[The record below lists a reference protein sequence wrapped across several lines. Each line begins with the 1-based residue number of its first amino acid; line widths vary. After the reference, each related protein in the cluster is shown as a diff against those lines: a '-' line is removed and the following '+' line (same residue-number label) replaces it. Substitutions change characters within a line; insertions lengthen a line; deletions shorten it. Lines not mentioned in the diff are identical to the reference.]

1 MFSIAAINDTSSSR
15 PRLETLPPTKEAQ
28 EARLAQTYQEALTE
42 LQAGNLNK
50 AEALFESILQDP
62 IILQTSSSVKENGAV
77 TTIDSSPM
85 LQLRFST
92 LKNLADTLFKLDS
105 RYHDKALDCYL
116 QAAAIDQDDVV
127 LWNRL
132 GTLACSL
139 GHLDTARAAFE
150 QGLICSPRNWLCM
163 EKLVEVLIAS
173 GDEEAC
179 RYTVKRLLKLSP
191 SHSRA
196 RHIDDVLEGRA
207 DAREILRQRDYF
219 NEYLL
224 KLNVLPR
231 GLDLLEPRHFSLSF
245 PKKRRLEEEDE
256 SQGSPKRSK
265 IQTVD
270 VKLNELSWRALL
282 SSVIDLLQSFAVS
295 TGVKAP
301 ESISDEQL
309 KFNISGYSLADPSLA
324 NALVV
329 FSVVGK
335 CLNKKQSSSK
345 DAAAASPPE
354 TSFECLSPPKIQD
367 GQKSGQ
373 SGVTYVR
380 RSTQQCPSSHPP
392 CDSVDRVKVVE
403 SMFEDDLPSHG
414 RRCTR
419 AERIRTRGYD
429 KDDKLC
435 SAKNKE
441 PDQCEALRQLFEP
454 FTAHINLEEE
464 KRQLDIKLSSE
475 SKSELGVGYG
485 RDGSVNSGMSLSD
498 VLGDGEPKMEQDLL
512 AEEEND
518 VQQFLED
525 HRINSGPYHVAH
537 KLLETL
543 ALNRC
548 RQEISVSKVLLLE
561 TLTRQFSWK
570 SRSRGCSLYLAELSL
585 DMFSSSSQRSSALFL
600 SECDFHLCRVVE
612 AAGLHAAFKNLGV
625 DVTSG
630 KENQSEDS
638 KSKKSSVQDE
648 DAAKTDTVMKDAVDW
663 SEAVRQRHTKS
674 KQHVSDSLVQL
685 RMGQKNVEIVNES
698 KDVDWRLWLRYH
710 WLNGRWHMQCGRQE
724 KAREEFHTCLALMES
739 RKRKGEF
746 WLAAMLPHC
755 KLDNVVN
762 PVTVQRIL
770 HELDIDKLLKES
782 AAIMVEQGEYWK
794 LIDLLVPVLLPSKDS
809 EMGNFRWNESRRC
822 AVDSSPEFDGLS
834 MLISACEKVSPPNL
848 SLALRCYAR
857 RLEILCGAVGLG
869 RKNGRQNARFS
880 RNNISPGS
888 SDSEQEP
895 GKGSEEQ
902 RRMVAEE
909 VKLVSRCAAMI
920 RDRADEAGC
929 KTIAVQSSVLR
940 QVQERLLDII
950 CYDLKSLDIREP
962 VGLSSTGP
970 ASLLGSST
978 FVDAFV
984 AFCRLQHLDAN
995 ASIKEQVDLLAA
1007 VHDVL
1012 AARGLCCAGEMCEG
1026 GEGAFLTLA
1035 IKHLGSIEYKLRLTI
1050 AQKLSAVSANDNS
1063 KESDCQVEE
1072 GDEKDDADRS
1082 PEPVVSNKED
1092 SREESFNSESGKGK
1106 RKKVAKSVKDE
1117 EAEEVERSRVE
1128 IGLDSV
1134 LDQCFFCLYGLN
1146 LRGGFETSSHDGLTE
1161 HQNTNRGDYQTKEQC
1176 AGVFQY
1182 ILPYAKACTRAR
1194 LTKLRKVLRAVHKQ
1208 FPYPPAKVLAEKA
1221 VERFLDDPEFHEE
1234 KFSEMVLSGKAPSE
1248 IVRFAVKFREA
1259 VLGDGNELCK
1269 QTLNTDTMLHAKQ
1282 NETNQVNNSEDDD
1295 TPNAGTGQEPTGSAS
1310 TNDLSRRENA
1320 EITESDADR
1329 EDPYLEVYQNLYHFM
1344 SEVEDITASDK
1355 WAGFVL
1361 TQEGEEF
1368 VEQNA
1373 KLLKYDLCYNP
1384 LRYES
1389 WNKLAKIYD
1398 EEVDLML
1405 NDGSKNVN
1413 AVEWRKNNH
1422 LTSRVEMSRRRTRR
1436 CLLMTLALA
1445 KTPEQQSEVHELLA
1459 LVHYDSL
1466 QNVAPSY
1473 DQLSCIPRRD
1483 ATWIS
1488 LCKKA
1493 MKHFEGAFEFKPD
1506 WKHLFYLGKLCEKL
1520 SRPCEEA
1527 LAYYKQAIDMKSSAV
1542 DPVYRLHAS
1551 RLKLLCEADRQDM
1564 HVLQVIAEHCYVPST
1579 KEKVSSLLKRV
1590 MEAIG
1595 ENSASAAFASIPGLE
1610 NGNGSDKATQ
1620 AFSRR
1625 LSGPSDS
1632 SDQKQ
1637 LISDIRK
1644 ELLEDCITVMRVC
1657 VEGELKH
1664 FHKARYRLAHGLFTH
1679 EVRDLDRAKEEL
1691 AFCFRSSRSMFT
1703 INMWEID
1710 GSLRKIRRKA
1720 AHATNLDVQ
1729 MPESSRK
1736 FITCVRKY
1744 LILYLSLCEQNGDIY
1759 TLERAFT
1766 SLKADKKF
1774 SLCLDDLSR
1783 LALRKYTQALSK
1795 QIGQAE
1801 TNPNASVT
1809 SCASSTLM
1817 EKLFN
1822 LFMDH
1827 GTSWSESL
1835 EITLAEAPAASAPQ
1849 GSECLIHR
1857 HMHRYFYN
1865 LEKEMKLDIL
1875 EQMNE
1880 RIRKRFKSIK
1890 MLGFRTGEICR
1901 HACLAWCRAL
1911 CLSLASITPL
1921 TQEKHTSYQV
1931 QSSGELVV
1939 DIQYDIFMASS
1950 YELPVSG
1957 EDSRDEISREAA
1969 DKSARSDVQDN
1980 FSGPV
1985 SVISLMKQVPV
1996 RQASVEN
2003 LEKAT
2008 SLLRSTYGFY
2018 RDSLAG
2024 PFPGGI
2030 NLFLVQGPGISGEGS
2045 SNGSLASHSKPV
2057 DISCPRKLLLWAF
2070 TLVHGRTGSVAEAV
2084 KYCEEQAKPR
2094 LKRAPSHVSSSRPVF
2109 LSDMIYQNCEFN
2121 GCTNFQRPFG
2131 SGLQIDM
2138 ATAIPHITLKDYMPS
2153 RNKKQCYFHRAQ
2165 LASSRSVS
2173 SFAASCNACPQAV
2186 CSRVEDKPF

>member
-1 MFSIAAINDTSSSR
+1 MHSNMITAKTDGTPFVIFKFRTGPTEALMRIRACFEIWSLPAWTIATMEVTSCDMDTCWPLETDFIDSFSIAAINDTSSSR

-42 LQAGNLNK
+42 LQAGNLAK
-50 AEALFESILQDP
+50 AEGLFESILQDP
-62 IILQTSSSVKENGAV
+62 IILQTSCSTENGAKSL
-77 TTIDSSPM
+77 DSSPM
-85 LQLRFST
+85 LQLRFSA
-92 LKNLADTLFKLDS
+92 LKNLAETLFKLDS
-105 RYHDKALDCYL
+105 KYHNKALDCYL

-139 GHLDTARAAFE
+139 GHLDIARAAFE

-163 EKLVEVLIAS
+163 EKLVELLIAI

-207 DAREILRQRDYF
+207 NAREILRQRDYF
-219 NEYLL
+219 NEHLV
-224 KLNVLPR
+224 KLNILPR

-256 SQGSPKRSK
+256 LQGSPKRSK
-265 IQTVD
+265 IQTLD
-270 VKLNELSWRALL
+270 VKLQDLSWRALL
-282 SSVIDLLQSFAVS
+282 SSMIELLQSFS
-295 TGVKAP
+295 GSGRVKSP
-301 ESISDEQL
+301 ESTSNEESKL
-309 KFNISGYSLADPSLA
+309 SGSGSTLADPALV

-329 FSVVGK
+329 FSVLGK
-335 CLNKKQSSSK
+335 RFSNKPSPKEEE
-345 DAAAASPPE
+345 AGAASPPE
-354 TSFECLSPPKIQD
+354 TSFEQLLPAKFQD
-367 GQKSGQ
+367 GQRSGD
-373 SGVTYVR
+373 SGVGYVCV
-380 RSTQQCPSSHPP
+380 STQQCLSNHPSA
-392 CDSVDRVKVVE
+392 DSVDPVKGVE
-403 SMFEDDLPSHG
+403 SLYEDVLPSQG

-429 KDDKLC
+429 KDDKQC

-441 PDQCEALRQLFEP
+441 PDQCEVLRQLLEP
-454 FTAHINLEEE
+454 FVARIDLEDE
-464 KRQLDIKLSSE
+464 KLQLDIKLSSE
-475 SKSELGVGYG
+475 SSSEPGLDCGG
-485 RDGSVNSGMSLSD
+485 DGSLNSGMSPTD
-498 VLGDGEPKMEQDLL
+498 VPIAGEQKMEQDLL

-570 SRSRGCSLYLAELSL
+570 SRSQACSLYLAELSL
-585 DMFSSSSQRSSALFL
+585 DIFSMSSQRTSALFL
-600 SECDFHLCRVVE
+600 SESDFHLCRVLE
-612 AAGLHAAFKNLGV
+612 AAGLHAAFKPLRV
-625 DVTSG
+625 DVTQSG
-630 KENQSEDS
+630 DS
-638 KSKKSSVQDE
+638 KSKQSSTPDE
-648 DAAKTDTVMKDAVDW
+648 NAAKTDRGMRDAVDR
-663 SEAVRQRHTKS
+663 SEFVRHGHTGS
-674 KQHVSDSLVQL
+674 KQYASTQ
-685 RMGQKNVEIVNES
+685 GQTQKGQHNVEIINQS
-698 KDVDWRLWLRYH
+698 KAEDWRLWLRYH
-710 WLNGRWHMQCGRQE
+710 WVNGRWHMHCGRQE
-724 KAREEFHTCLALMES
+724 KAREEFNTCLALMES
-739 RKRKGEF
+739 RKRNGEF
-746 WLAAMLPHC
+746 WLTAMVPHC
-755 KLDNVVN
+755 KANNVVN
-762 PVTVQRIL
+762 PMTVQRML
-770 HELDIDKLLKES
+770 HELYIDKLLKES

-794 LIDLLVPVLLPSKDS
+794 LIDLLVPVLLPSKDPNK
-809 EMGNFRWNESRRC
+809 GNLSWSDSRRS
-822 AVDSSPEFDGLS
+822 AFDSSPEFDGLS
-834 MLISACEKVSPPNL
+834 ILISACEKVSPPNL

-857 RLEILCGAVGLG
+857 RLEILCGFIGLG
-869 RKNGRQNARFS
+869 GKNGRRNASFA
-880 RNNISPGS
+880 RNNSSPGN

-902 RRMVAEE
+902 RKLVSEE
-909 VKLVSRCAAMI
+909 VKLVSKCAAMI
-920 RDRADEAGC
+920 RDRVDEAGG

-962 VGLSSTGP
+962 VGLSSSGP
-970 ASLLGSST
+970 ASQLDSST

-984 AFCRLQHLDAN
+984 AFCRLQHLDVN

-1026 GEGAFLTLA
+1026 GEGAFLKLA
-1035 IKHLGSIEYKLRLTI
+1035 IKHLGSIEYKLRLTV
-1050 AQKLSAVSANDNS
+1050 AQKISAVSPTDNS
-1063 KESDCQVEE
+1063 KESNSQGVE

-1082 PEPVVSNKED
+1082 PEPEPVVSNKED
-1092 SREESFNSESGKGK
+1092 SREEPFNTEPGKGK
-1106 RKKVAKSVKDE
+1106 RKKLAKSVKDE
-1117 EAEEVERSRVE
+1117 EAEEVEGRRLE

-1146 LRGGFETSSHDGLTE
+1146 LRGGFEPSSHEGLTE

-1194 LTKLRKVLRAVHKQ
+1194 LVKLRKVLRAVHKQ
-1208 FPYPPAKVLAEKA
+1208 FPYPPAKSLAEKA
-1221 VERFLDDPEFHEE
+1221 VERFLDDPDFPEE
-1234 KFSEMVLSGKAPSE
+1234 KFSELVLSGKAPSE
-1248 IVRFAVKFREA
+1248 IVRFAVKYHE
-1259 VLGDGNELCK
+1259 DGGVEENDLYK
-1269 QTLNTDTMLHAKQ
+1269 HRPNADTMLNGKQPAASYVHKLEDVDMEDAARHQAPTAATSAAKLSKCQ
-1282 NETNQVNNSEDDD
+1282 NAD
-1295 TPNAGTGQEPTGSAS
+1295 TGLDTGG
-1310 TNDLSRRENA
+1310 DCG
-1320 EITESDADR
+1320 
-1329 EDPYLEVYQNLYHFM
+1329 DPYLEVYRNLYHFI

-1373 KLLKYDLCYNP
+1373 KLLKYDLGYNP

-1389 WNKLAKIYD
+1389 WYKLAKIYD

-1413 AVEWRKNNH
+1413 AVEWRKNIQ

-1445 KTPEQQSEVHELLA
+1445 KIPEQQSEVHELLA
-1459 LVHYDSL
+1459 LVYYDSL

-1473 DQLSCIPRRD
+1473 DQRSYIPRRD
-1483 ATWIS
+1483 ASWNS

-1520 SRPCEEA
+1520 CRPCEEA
-1527 LAYYKQAIDMKSSAV
+1527 LAYYKQATDMKSSAV

-1551 RLKLLCEADRQDM
+1551 RLKLLCEEDHREDM
-1564 HVLQVIAEHCYVPST
+1564 HVLQVIAEHCYVAST
-1579 KEKVSSLLKRV
+1579 KEKVCSLLKRV
-1590 MEAIG
+1590 VETTG
-1595 ENSASAAFASIPGLE
+1595 ENSATAPFGSIPGLE
-1610 NGNGSDKATQ
+1610 NGNGPGNVTQ
-1620 AFSRR
+1620 AFSQRV
-1625 LSGPSDS
+1625 SGPNDVAERKELLL
-1632 SDQKQ
+1632 Q
-1637 LISDIRK
+1637 IRK

-1664 FHKARYRLAHGLFTH
+1664 FHKARYRLAHGLYAH

-1720 AHATNLDVQ
+1720 AHSTNLDVQ

-1766 SLKADKKF
+1766 SLKVDKKF

-1801 TNPNASVT
+1801 TNPNGSVT
-1809 SCASSTLM
+1809 SSASSTLM

-1835 EITLAEAPAASAPQ
+1835 EVTVVEAPTIGSAPQ
-1849 GSECLIHR
+1849 ASECLIHR
-1857 HMHRYFYN
+1857 HMHRYLYT

-1890 MLGFRTGEICR
+1890 MLGSRTGEICR

-1911 CLSLASITPL
+1911 CLSLASITPV
-1921 TQEKHTSYQV
+1921 TQEKQTPHQL
-1931 QSSGELVV
+1931 QSSGELIV
-1939 DIQYDIFMASS
+1939 DIHYNTFMATS
-1950 YELPVSG
+1950 YELPSSG
-1957 EDSRDEISREAA
+1957 EDSRDVISREATE
-1969 DKSARSDVQDN
+1969 KISRSDTGYI
-1980 FSGPV
+1980 FPGPV
-1985 SVISLMKQVPV
+1985 SVISLMKQMPV

-2018 RDSLAG
+2018 RDSLSG

-2030 NLFLVQGPGISGEGS
+2030 NLFLVQGSNTSGEGS
-2045 SNGSLASHSKPV
+2045 SNGSLANSKAV

-2094 LKRAPSHVSSSRPVF
+2094 LKRAPVSGVLQTSASGVMINSH
-2109 LSDMIYQNCEFN
+2109 
-2121 GCTNFQRPFG
+2121 G
-2131 SGLQIDM
+2131 
-2138 ATAIPHITLKDYMPS
+2138 
-2153 RNKKQCYFHRAQ
+2153 
-2165 LASSRSVS
+2165 
-2173 SFAASCNACPQAV
+2173 
-2186 CSRVEDKPF
+2186 